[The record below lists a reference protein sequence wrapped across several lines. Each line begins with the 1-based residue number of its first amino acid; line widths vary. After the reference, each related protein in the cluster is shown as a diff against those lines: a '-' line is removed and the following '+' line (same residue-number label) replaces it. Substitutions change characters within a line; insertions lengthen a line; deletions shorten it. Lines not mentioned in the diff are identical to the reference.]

1 MNISESIV
9 LALDSVGK
17 NKLRAVL
24 TLLSISIGVFAIIGV
39 GTLVSSI
46 DNAVSGELSS
56 LGESTFII
64 KRTPSI
70 QMGNTWRKYRKR
82 KAISYSV
89 YKEFRKQMTT
99 TNLISAE
106 SYSGGNTI
114 KAGNLSTDPDVS
126 LTGADENYFG
136 NNNVIVEEG
145 RAFSVDDI
153 SFNRNVAVVGN
164 DVVVKIFPNENP
176 IGKKIA
182 IKNQSFTI
190 IGILEIKGAVLGQS
204 QDNQVI
210 LPISQFLKY
219 YANWW
224 EESVTISVKAF
235 SKEQLEATV
244 DEAIGVM
251 RTIRKA
257 KPWEENSFE
266 IETNESIAEQFGS
279 FIGFLSIFG
288 SICGG
293 IALIAAG
300 VGIMN
305 IMLVSVKERTR
316 EIGIRKAI
324 GAKRRWVLTQFI
336 IETITLCQLG
346 GLIGIILGVIAG
358 NVLGK
363 MLGMSIVFP
372 ITWIVLSIVICTLL
386 GIFFGA
392 YPAWKAAKLDPI
404 DALRYE

>member
-1 MNISESIV
+1 
-9 LALDSVGK
+9 
-17 NKLRAVL
+17 VL

-64 KRTPSI
+64 KRMPSI
-70 QMGNTWRKYRKR
+70 QMGDTWRKYRKR

-89 YKEFRKQMTT
+89 YKEFRKQMT
-99 TNLISAE
+99 
-106 SYSGGNTI
+106 
-114 KAGNLSTDPDVS
+114 
-126 LTGADENYFG
+126 
-136 NNNVIVEEG
+136 EG
-145 RAFSVDDI
+145 RVFSADDI
-153 SFNRNVAVVGN
+153 SFNRNVAIVGN
-164 DVVVKIFPNENP
+164 DVVVKIFPYINP

-190 IGILEIKGAVLGQS
+190 IGVLEIKGAVLGQS

-210 LPISQFLKY
+210 VPISQFLKY
-219 YANWW
+219 NADWW
-224 EESVTISVKAF
+224 EESVTISVKAM

-244 DEAIGVM
+244 DEAIGAM
-251 RTIRKA
+251 RTIRKV

-266 IETNESIAEQFGS
+266 IETNESISEQFGS

-293 IALIAAG
+293 FALIAAG

-372 ITWIVLSIVICTLL
+372 VTWIVLSIVICTLL